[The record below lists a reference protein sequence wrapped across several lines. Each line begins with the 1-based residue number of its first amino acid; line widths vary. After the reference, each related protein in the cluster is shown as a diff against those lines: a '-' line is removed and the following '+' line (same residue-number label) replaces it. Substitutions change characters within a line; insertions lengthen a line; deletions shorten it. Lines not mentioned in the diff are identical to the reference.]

1 MSEDDMDRLLA
12 DIRYALREYRKS
24 LAFTILAVL
33 TLALGIGANTA
44 IFSVVNAAL
53 LRALPFRDPER
64 LVQIWH
70 VPPAKS
76 FPGLTQFAVSAAN
89 YLDWQDQNHSFD
101 QMAIYSFA
109 QANLST
115 QGHAEALDA
124 ASVSQKFF
132 SVLGS
137 QPILG
142 RTFAPDEDQPGHGNV
157 VILGNALWQTQF
169 GGDRGIIG
177 RQIELNREPYTV
189 VGVMPSDMRF
199 PSWAQFWMPMA
210 WTDQQ
215 RAVRGEHHY
224 GVIGRLKSGIEL
236 NQAQAEMNA
245 ISHRLELQYPEDD
258 KGWGAI
264 VIPLREQMVGDV
276 RPALL
281 VLLGAVAFVLLIA
294 CANVANL
301 FVAKA
306 LARRKE
312 IAIRIALGASRSRI
326 LRQILTE
333 TTVLSI
339 AGGALGLALSPFVI
353 RLIVAFLS
361 DRLPASIQPTVD
373 AAVLTFTL
381 AISILTGALAGLIPA
396 WRLTGYGLN
405 EAMKAGLGRTDS
417 DTGGNRTRN
426 VLVVFEVALSLVLL
440 IGAGLMIRSLVR
452 LRGVDPG
459 FDARNVLTLTAR
471 VSRNRFPDPQRQT
484 AFYDQV
490 LQRIKALPGVD
501 SAGAIDSLPLGDGS
515 NQPVEIEG
523 SPKLPMSEQPE
534 VAVRMVTPGYLRT
547 MRIPLLRG
555 RDLSDDDTADRPGA
569 ILISESMARRFWPNE
584 NPVGKHLIMSFIPG
598 KTREVVGVVGDVKQ
612 RGLNLLEP
620 VPSLYMPLAQ
630 LSTPLT
636 GGWQSFPMSLV
647 VRTHSAPETVA
658 NAVTGAVRS
667 VDPEIPTAD
676 VMSLQAYLSN
686 SLSEQQ
692 MSMLLLG
699 SFAGLALLLASIGI
713 YSVLSYAVR
722 RRVSEIGIRMALG
735 AQTRDVL
742 TMILWQGAKLA
753 AVGVGIGVAVALGL
767 SRLMA
772 SQLFGITA
780 TDPLTFLAVALLLM
794 AVAMAA
800 CYLPALRATRI
811 EPVTALRC
819 E

>member
-1 MSEDDMDRLLA
+1 MDRLLA

-24 LAFTILAVL
+24 LGFTLLAVL

-53 LRALPFRDPER
+53 LRALPFRDPQR
-64 LVQIWH
+64 LVQLWH

-89 YLDWQDQNHSFD
+89 YLDWRDQNHTFD

-109 QANLST
+109 QANLSDK
-115 QGHAEALDA
+115 GHAEALDA
-124 ASVSQKFF
+124 ASVSQEFF

-169 GGDRGIIG
+169 GGDRGIVG

-189 VGVMPSDMRF
+189 VGVMPPGMRF

-210 WTDQQ
+210 WTDKQ

-224 GVIGRLKSGIEL
+224 GVIGRLKPGIEL
-236 NQAQAEMNA
+236 KQAQAEMNA

-258 KGWGAI
+258 KGWGA
-264 VIPLREQMVGDV
+264 VVVPMREEMVGDV

-312 IAIRIALGASRSRI
+312 IAIRIALGASRNRI

-361 DRLPASIQPTVD
+361 NRLPASIQPTVD
-373 AAVLTFTL
+373 ATVLTFTL
-381 AISILTGALAGLIPA
+381 SVSILTGMLAGLIPA

-426 VLVVFEVALSLVLL
+426 VLVVFEVAMSLVLL
-440 IGAGLMIRSLVR
+440 IGAGLMIRSLWR
-452 LRGVDPG
+452 LRSVDPG
-459 FDARNVLTLTAR
+459 FDANGVLTLTAR
-471 VSRNRFPDPQRQT
+471 VSQNRFPEPRQQA
-484 AFYDQV
+484 AFFDEV
-490 LQRIKALPGVD
+490 LRRVRTLPGVD
-501 SAGAIDSLPLGDGS
+501 SAGTIDSLPLGDGS

-523 SPKLPMSEQPE
+523 NPKLPMSEQPE
-534 VAVRMVTPGYLRT
+534 VAVRAVTPGYLRT
-547 MRIPLLRG
+547 MRIPLLSG
-555 RDLSDDDTADRPGA
+555 RDLSEDDTADRPA
-569 ILISESMARRFWPNE
+569 VILISDSMARRFWPNE
-584 NPVGKHLIMSFIPG
+584 NPIGKHLTMSFFPG

-612 RGLNLLEP
+612 RALNLLEP
-620 VPSLYMPLAQ
+620 VPSLYMPLSQ
-630 LSTPLT
+630 LSIPLM
-636 GGWQSFPMSLV
+636 GGWQSFPMTLV
-647 VRTHSAPETVA
+647 VRTHSEPQTLA
-658 NAVTGAVRS
+658 NAVTAALHA
-667 VDPEIPTAD
+667 VDPEIPTTD
-676 VMSLQAYLSN
+676 VMSLHAYLSN

-692 MSMLLLG
+692 MSMVLLG

-722 RRVSEIGIRMALG
+722 RRVPEIGIRMALG
-735 AQTRDVL
+735 AQTGDVL
-742 TMILWQGAKLA
+742 AMILWQGTKLVA
-753 AVGVGIGVAVALGL
+753 IGVGIGIAVALGL

-780 TDPLTFLAVALLLM
+780 TDPLTFLAVAVLLL
-794 AVAMAA
+794 AVAIAA
-800 CYLPALRATRI
+800 CYLPALRATRVN
-811 EPVTALRC
+811 PVVALRY